1 MTLEQLVSQLKAAHG
16 DGLLGVLVY
25 GSTANDPA
33 ATKGHN
39 IVVVVKSLD
48 VKTMHADGAI
58 ALAFQEA
65 GNPVPLVLTEAEW
78 RSSVDVFAIEH
89 ADIADRHRVLH
100 GVEDFLVTPRASIR
114 DINMRHQL
122 EYELLAQLLAVRAAI
137 ALAGHDAK
145 AQRNVLASQAS
156 RAVALMRAALRL
168 AGKPVTGDAASV
180 CAAAAQA
187 AGFDAAPFVAA
198 TAQRAGTRD
207 VPKAE
212 LEVVLDGFH
221 GGLSRL
227 VAYVD
232 TLPTP

>member
-1 MTLEQLVSQLKAAHG
+1 MTLDQLLTQLKSAHG

-33 ATKGHN
+33 AKKGHN
-39 IVVVVKSLD
+39 IVAVVRSLD

-58 ALAFQEA
+58 ALAWQEA

-100 GVEDFLVTPRASIR
+100 GTEDFLVAPRASIR
-114 DINMRHQL
+114 DVNMRHQL
-122 EYELLAQLLAVRAAI
+122 EYELLALLLAVRAAI
-137 ALAGHDAK
+137 AVAGRDAK
-145 AQRNVLASQAS
+145 AQRGVLAAQAS

-168 AGKPVTGDAASV
+168 AGRPLPADAASV
-180 CAAAAQA
+180 CADAAQA
-187 AGFDAAPFVAA
+187 AGFESGPFVAA
-198 TAQRAGTRD
+198 LAQRAGTRD

-212 LEVVLDGFH
+212 LESILDGFH
-221 GGLSRL
+221 GGLARL

-232 TLPTP
+232 SLPAK